1 MPTESTFILA
11 GLFVVAAAAGWAFA
25 RYFGGDDRDNLQPI
39 SEDYL
44 RGLNLVLNQQTDE
57 ALEFF
62 VEMAAVDDQTLE
74 THFAL
79 GHLFRRRGEVD
90 KAIRVHQNLL
100 ARPSLSEEQRDQ
112 AMLALG
118 KDYLGA
124 GLFDRAE
131 KVFSELSAGSAEE
144 ESALE
149 HVVGI
154 YEQQSEWTK
163 AIDARQRLDKL
174 RGNPA
179 EDLVGQYYCELAEA
193 ARQNGDLASARSYLK
208 LAMSRGRPTVR
219 SALIRAAIAR
229 EEGEEKLAIRLYQ
242 QALTQE
248 SDLVAEVLPLLHQS
262 HIADGSEAAFERFL
276 KKLLSE
282 RPELR
287 PSVAYAA
294 ITHDLLLPGVLFES
308 VEQFLLED
316 PTLNTLLSPHERD
329 ESGQIHDGAVRRIA
343 AGLKALA
350 EKSARYRCTQ
360 CGYATRRLGWH
371 CPSCKRWETIRPIA
385 QHQFEQL
392 ITA

>member
-25 RYFGGDDRDNLQPI
+25 RYFGGDDRDGSAPI

-62 VEMAAVDDQTLE
+62 VEMASVDDQTLE

-79 GHLFRRRGEVD
+79 GHLFRRRGEVE

-118 KDYLGA
+118 KDYLSA

-131 KVFSELSAGSAEE
+131 KVFAELSAGSAEE
-144 ESALE
+144 EAALE

-154 YEQQSEWTK
+154 YEQQSEWVK
-163 AIDARQRLDKL
+163 AIETRQRLDKL
-174 RGNPA
+174 KGNGT

-193 ARQNGDLASARSYLK
+193 ARQNGDLSSARSYLK

-229 EEGEEKLAIRLYQ
+229 KEGEEKLAIRLYQ

-248 SDLVAEVLPLLHQS
+248 PSLVAEVIPRLYES
-262 HIADGSEAAFERFL
+262 HVANESESAFERFL
-276 KKLLSE
+276 KKLLAD
-282 RPELR
+282 RPALR

-294 ITHDLLLPGVLFES
+294 ITHDLLLPGVLFDS
-308 VEQFLLED
+308 VEQFLLDD
-316 PTLNTLLSPHERD
+316 PTLNTLLSPNERD
-329 ESGQIHDGAVRRIA
+329 EDGKVSDGAVRRVA
-343 AGLKALA
+343 TGLRALA
-350 EKSARYRCTQ
+350 EKSARYRCTH
-360 CGYATRRLGWH
+360 CGYSTRKLSWH